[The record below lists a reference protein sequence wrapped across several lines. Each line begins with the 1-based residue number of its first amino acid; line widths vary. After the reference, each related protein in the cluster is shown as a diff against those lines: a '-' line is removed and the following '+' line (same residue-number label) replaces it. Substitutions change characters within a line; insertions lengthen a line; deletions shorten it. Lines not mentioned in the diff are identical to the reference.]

1 MQGVLYVFNLPCCPF
16 GPFVS
21 CVKKI
26 CVPSHR
32 YGSKDR
38 FTGNIIT
45 QAVQNLGETF
55 AHRYDITFDGRN
67 LCPGRLLNHR
77 EAMAVIKE
85 KWEEVCGEYDGPPD
99 LLLMQLKKIMNFAP
113 D

>member
-1 MQGVLYVFNLPCCPF
+1 MFNLPCCPL

-32 YGSKDR
+32 Y
-38 FTGNIIT
+38 
-45 QAVQNLGETF
+45 
-55 AHRYDITFDGRN
+55 DITFDGRN
-67 LCPGRLLNHR
+67 LCPDRLLNHR

-99 LLLMQLKKIMNFAP
+99 LLLMQLRKIMNSAP